1 MLLIRGSAGAMGWA
15 YICSNSFI
23 YFNSA
28 VQVPDVISMFN
39 LVKSTVEGYQKG
51 DNNDDKNEGK

>member
-1 MLLIRGSAGAMGWA
+1 MLLIRGSAGAYGVGLF
-15 YICSNSFI
+15 SNSFI
-23 YFNSA
+23 CFNSA